1 MGKAIQTAIV
11 KVMGTLDPSVAR
23 SVAEANKKF
32 SGIKAGVA
40 VAGAAIAGATTAAVA
55 FGKTSLDA
63 AAKFETGMS
72 NVATLLDGDTST
84 VNKRIAEMGDGIMDI
99 AKKTGLA
106 TDDLSNGMYQIV
118 SALGDSADA
127 TSQLEV
133 AAKAAKAGGAT
144 TVDAINLLSA
154 VTKGYGDT
162 SGEAWSKASD
172 LAFQT
177 VKLGQTSFPELASS
191 MGKVV
196 PIASALNISQE
207 ELFGSFATLTG
218 VTGSTAEV
226 STQLKSVF
234 SGLMTP
240 STALSAKISE
250 LGFESA
256 NAMLDQLGLIGTL
269 DKLSA
274 ACGDDKQA
282 VAKLFSSVEAQTA
295 VLALAGSQT
304 ENWVQKT
311 EAMAGAADATSNAF
325 DKSTDN
331 LQGKLD
337 KMKQVFETFKIRVG
351 NILIPIVTNIV
362 DKAIPKI
369 EKAFDTLMPI
379 LTDIYKS
386 AQPVIQAFA
395 NAIPGALDIAGKVL
409 SGVFKILKSVIPIF
423 SKVFDFAKKGINWII
438 DDSKILMP
446 VLSGV
451 LGGILA
457 FKAVNTV
464 VSTFNSVKK
473 AITGVKTAMVAVKAF
488 MAANP
493 VGLIIAGV
501 VAVSVAFVMLYK
513 KCEPFRNFI
522 NKIGAEIKKVFQSV
536 IDWFK
541 RNVGTFKMIFD
552 GIKKTVQIAFIGIK
566 KIFSNII
573 GFVKNVFTGNW
584 KGAWENVKNIFSN
597 LADLLIH
604 IAKTAVKTVVKIFKN
619 LPSLIVKAIKGL
631 EKIGNKI
638 APAVNKVL
646 NKVKKTVYKAVAQI
660 AQKFP
665 ALGKVLG
672 GVVRVVETG
681 FNLLKNVLK
690 NVIGFVKNVFSG
702 NWKGAWENVKNIV
715 KGVFEA
721 IPQIVSGICDSLGG
735 IVDGVISTIIKVF
748 EKLPETVS
756 NVISKVG
763 EYFPVLGDTLQTVWD
778 ICTPIIDGI
787 CEALN
792 PIKDVFVNII
802 DFVKN
807 VFTGQ
812 WSAAWENIK
821 NIFKGVCDSF
831 ASIIQIPFNVVIG
844 IFNSLPEKV
853 SSVIASI
860 GERFPIL
867 GSILQTVWDTVSP
880 IIEGIKTAISSIK
893 DVFVGIIDFIK
904 NIFTGQWSAAWE
916 SVKNIFGSIWSGL
929 VGLVK
934 APLNAVISLV
944 NSAIGGLNRLH
955 VSIPDWVPGVGGKE
969 FGINIPKIPMLAT
982 GGIATQ
988 PSICGEG
995 GYPEYV
1001 ISTDPKYREQNQKTV
1016 LEAANAIG
1024 ALETAQN
1031 EGSSVRSLFKKF
1043 NGKGNSSTV
1052 NNNNESTAYR
1062 IEFSPVIN
1070 ISGNTNNARS
1080 IADEVM
1086 RVFDDYQGELADKIK
1101 AVLATAREGSYGI

>member
-1 MGKAIQTAIV
+1 MGNAIQTAVV
-11 KVMGTLDPSVAR
+11 KVMGTLDPSVAKT
-23 SVAEANKKF
+23 VAEANKKF
-32 SGIKAGVA
+32 SGLKAGVA
-40 VAGAAIAGATTAAVA
+40 IAGAAIAGATTAAVA
-55 FGKTSLDA
+55 FGKTALDS

-72 NVATLLDGDTST
+72 NIATLLDGDTAT
-84 VNKRIAEMGDGIMDI
+84 VNKRIAEMGNDIMDV

-177 VKLGQTSFPELASS
+177 VKLGQTSFPELAAS

-226 STQLKSVF
+226 ATQMKSVF

-240 STALSAKISE
+240 STALSQKISE
-250 LGFESA
+250 LGYSSA

-269 DKLSA
+269 DKLTA

-295 VLALAGSQT
+295 ILALAGAQT

-311 EAMAGAADATSNAF
+311 EAMAGAADATSKAF

-369 EKAFDTLMPI
+369 EAAFNNI
-379 LTDIYKS
+379 V
-386 AQPVIQAFA
+386 PVISKVYIAAKPLIEAFG
-395 NAIPGALDIAGKVL
+395 NAIPGVIQIAGGAFEFLFGVIRAIIPVLNGIGKVISFL
-409 SGVFKILKSVIPIF
+409 GNHLNVVIPI
-423 SKVFDFAKKGINWII
+423 VGA
-438 DDSKILMP
+438 LTA
-446 VLSGV
+446 
-451 LGGILA
+451 A
-457 FKAVNTV
+457 FITYKAVVLACNIAEKVRYQQTLAMMAGQKL
-464 VSTFNSVKK
+464 STAAALK
-473 AITGVKTAMVAVKAF
+473 MVAVQKMQAASTKLVAGAQKILNIV
-488 MAANP
+488 MTANP
-493 VGLIIAGV
+493 IGIVIAAV
-501 VAVSVAFVMLYK
+501 VALGTAFVLLYK

-522 NKIGAEIKKVFQSV
+522 NGIGAGLKKAFFATVE
-536 IDWFK
+536 WFK
-541 RNVGTFKMIFD
+541 GLPATFSNIFNSVKNTVNNTVTKITEKFPILGTILGGVVG
-552 GIKKTVQIAFIGIK
+552 GIKVHFNYLKT
-566 KIFSNII
+566 IFSNVI

-584 KGAWENVKNIFSN
+584 KGALENVSN
-597 LADLLIH
+597 LAVAPIQC
-604 IAKTAVKTVVKIFKN
+604 I
-619 LPSLIVKAIKGL
+619 SGL
-631 EKIGNKI
+631 FDTITN
-638 APAVNKVL
+638 AVNRVL
-646 NKVKKTVYKAVAQI
+646 TI
-660 AQKFP
+660 ISQKFP
-665 ALGKVLG
+665 AIAPIIQ
-672 GVVRVVETG
+672 GVQATIMPIIENIKG
-681 FNLLKNVLK
+681 
-690 NVIGFVKNVFSG
+690 VFSG
-702 NWKGAWENVKNIV
+702 
-715 KGVFEA
+715 
-721 IPQIVSGICDSLGG
+721 L
-735 IVDGVISTIIKVF
+735 
-748 EKLPETVS
+748 
-756 NVISKVG
+756 
-763 EYFPVLGDTLQTVWD
+763 
-778 ICTPIIDGI
+778 
-787 CEALN
+787 
-792 PIKDVFVNII
+792 I
-802 DFVKN
+802 DFIKN
-807 VFTGQ
+807 VFTG
-812 WSAAWENIK
+812 N
-821 NIFKGVCDSF
+821 
-831 ASIIQIPFNVVIG
+831 
-844 IFNSLPEKV
+844 
-853 SSVIASI
+853 
-860 GERFPIL
+860 
-867 GSILQTVWDTVSP
+867 
-880 IIEGIKTAISSIK
+880 
-893 DVFVGIIDFIK
+893 
-904 NIFTGQWSAAWE
+904 WSAAWE
-916 SVKNIFGSIWSGL
+916 SVKNIFGNAFSALTGL
-929 VGLVK
+929 AK

-944 NSAIGGLNRLH
+944 NDAIGGLNKLH
-955 VSIPDWVPGVGGKE
+955 ISIPDWVPGFGGKE

-1016 LEAANAIG
+1016 IEAANAIG
-1024 ALETAQN
+1024 ALETANN

-1043 NGKGNSSTV
+1043 NGKGSSSTV

-1086 RVFDDYQGELADKIK
+1086 KVFDDYAPELADKIK
-1101 AVLATAREGSYGI
+1101 AVLATAREGSYSRS

>member
-11 KVMGTLDPSVAR
+11 KVMGTLDPSVAK

-72 NVATLLDGDTST
+72 NVATLLDGDTVT
-84 VNKRIAEMGDGIMDI
+84 VNKRIAEMGDDIMGI
-99 AKKTGLA
+99 AKKTGVA
-106 TDDLSNGMYQIV
+106 TDDLANGMYQIV
-118 SALGDSADA
+118 SAMGDSADA
-127 TSQLEV
+127 SKQVEV
-133 AAKAAKAGGAT
+133 AAKAAKAGGAS
-144 TVDAINLLSA
+144 TVDSINLLSA
-154 VTKGYGDT
+154 VVKGYGTQYKTVVDEVT
-162 SGEAWSKASD
+162 GETKRVEMSVGESWEKASD

-177 VKLGQTSFPELASS
+177 VKLGQTSFPELAAS

-226 STQLKSVF
+226 ATQMKSVF

-240 STALSAKISE
+240 STQLSDTISS
-250 LGFESA
+250 LGYSSA
-256 NAMLDQLGLIGTL
+256 NAMLDELGLIGTL
-269 DKLSA
+269 DKLTA

-369 EKAFDTLMPI
+369 EAAFNNI
-379 LTDIYKS
+379 V
-386 AQPVIQAFA
+386 PVISKVYIAAKPLIEAFG
-395 NAIPGALDIAGKVL
+395 NAIPGVIQIAGGAFEFLFGVIRAIIPVLNGIGKVISFL
-409 SGVFKILKSVIPIF
+409 GNHLNVVIPI
-423 SKVFDFAKKGINWII
+423 VGA
-438 DDSKILMP
+438 LTA
-446 VLSGV
+446 
-451 LGGILA
+451 A
-457 FKAVNTV
+457 FITYKAVVLACNIAEKVRYQQTLAMMAGQKL
-464 VSTFNSVKK
+464 STAAALK
-473 AITGVKTAMVAVKAF
+473 MVAVQKMQAASTKLVAGAQKILNIV
-488 MAANP
+488 MTANP
-493 VGLIIAGV
+493 IGIVIAAV
-501 VAVSVAFVMLYK
+501 VALGTAFVLLYK
-513 KCEPFRNFI
+513 KCEPFRKFI
-522 NKIGAEIKKVFQSV
+522 NGIGA
-536 IDWFK
+536 
-541 RNVGTFKMIFD
+541 
-552 GIKKTVQIAFIGIK
+552 GIKKGFLAVVNWFKGIPSFFGNLFSKMGEGIK
-566 KIFSNII
+566 NGFNAVINWFKNLPATFSNIFNRAKNIVDNAVAKITEKFPVLGTILGGVIGGIKVHFNYLKTIFSNVI
-573 GFVKNVFTGNW
+573 GFIKNVFTGNW
-584 KGAWENVKNIFSN
+584 KGALENVKN
-597 LADLLIH
+597 L
-604 IAKTAVKTVVKIFKN
+604 
-619 LPSLIVKAIKGL
+619 
-631 EKIGNKI
+631 
-638 APAVNKVL
+638 
-646 NKVKKTVYKAVAQI
+646 AVAPIQMI
-660 AQKFP
+660 SGLFDTITNTVKRVLTVISEKFP
-665 ALGKVLG
+665 AIAPIIQ
-672 GVVRVVETG
+672 GVQATIMPIIES
-681 FNLLKNVLK
+681 
-690 NVIGFVKNVFSG
+690 I
-702 NWKGAWENVKNIV
+702 
-715 KGVFEA
+715 KGVFN
-721 IPQIVSGICDSLGG
+721 GL
-735 IVDGVISTIIKVF
+735 
-748 EKLPETVS
+748 
-756 NVISKVG
+756 
-763 EYFPVLGDTLQTVWD
+763 
-778 ICTPIIDGI
+778 
-787 CEALN
+787 
-792 PIKDVFVNII
+792 I
-802 DFVKN
+802 DFIKN
-807 VFTGQ
+807 VFTGN
-812 WSAAWENIK
+812 WA
-821 NIFKGVCDSF
+821 G
-831 ASIIQIPFNVVIG
+831 
-844 IFNSLPEKV
+844 
-853 SSVIASI
+853 
-860 GERFPIL
+860 
-867 GSILQTVWDTVSP
+867 
-880 IIEGIKTAISSIK
+880 
-893 DVFVGIIDFIK
+893 
-904 NIFTGQWSAAWE
+904 AWE
-916 SVKNIFGSIWSGL
+916 SVKNIFGNAFSALKGL
-929 VGLVK
+929 AK
-934 APLNAVISLV
+934 APLNAVISLI
-944 NSAIGGLNRLH
+944 NKAIGGLNKLS
-955 VSIPDWVPGVGGKE
+955 VTVPDWVPGIGGQQWG
-969 FGINIPKIPMLAT
+969 FNIPQIPMLAT

-1086 RVFDDYQGELADKIK
+1086 RVFDDYAPELADKIK

>member
-1 MGKAIQTAIV
+1 MGNAIQTAVV
-11 KVMGTLDPSVAR
+11 KVMGTLDPSVAKT
-23 SVAEANKKF
+23 VAEANKKF
-32 SGIKAGVA
+32 SGLKAGVA
-40 VAGAAIAGATTAAVA
+40 IAGAAIAGATTAAVA
-55 FGKTSLDA
+55 FGKTALDS

-72 NVATLLDGDTST
+72 NIATLLDGDTAT
-84 VNKRIAEMGDGIMDI
+84 VNKRIAEMGNDIMDV

-177 VKLGQTSFPELASS
+177 VKLGQTSFPELAAS

-226 STQLKSVF
+226 ATQMKSVF

-240 STALSAKISE
+240 STALSQKISE
-250 LGFESA
+250 LGYSSA

-269 DKLSA
+269 DKLTA

-295 VLALAGSQT
+295 ILALAGAQT

-311 EAMAGAADATSNAF
+311 EAMAGAADATSKAF

-369 EKAFDTLMPI
+369 EAAFNNI
-379 LTDIYKS
+379 V
-386 AQPVIQAFA
+386 PVISKVYIAAKPLIEAFG
-395 NAIPGALDIAGKVL
+395 NAIPGVIQIAGGAFEFLFGVIRAIIPVLNGIGKVISFL
-409 SGVFKILKSVIPIF
+409 GNHLNVVIPI
-423 SKVFDFAKKGINWII
+423 VGA
-438 DDSKILMP
+438 LTA
-446 VLSGV
+446 
-451 LGGILA
+451 A
-457 FKAVNTV
+457 FITYKAVVLACNIAEKVRYQQTLAMMAGQKL
-464 VSTFNSVKK
+464 STAAALK
-473 AITGVKTAMVAVKAF
+473 MVAVQKMQAASTKLVAGAQKILNIV
-488 MAANP
+488 MTANP
-493 VGLIIAGV
+493 IGIVIAAV
-501 VAVSVAFVMLYK
+501 VALGTAFVLLYK

-522 NKIGAEIKKVFQSV
+522 NGIGA
-536 IDWFK
+536 
-541 RNVGTFKMIFD
+541 
-552 GIKKTVQIAFIGIK
+552 GIKKAFFATVEWFKGLPATFSNIFNSVKNTVNNTVTKITEKFPILGTILGGVVGGIK
-566 KIFSNII
+566 VHFNYLKTIFSNVI

-584 KGAWENVKNIFSN
+584 KGALENVSN
-597 LADLLIH
+597 LAVAPIQC
-604 IAKTAVKTVVKIFKN
+604 I
-619 LPSLIVKAIKGL
+619 SGL
-631 EKIGNKI
+631 FDTITN
-638 APAVNKVL
+638 AVNRVL
-646 NKVKKTVYKAVAQI
+646 TI
-660 AQKFP
+660 ISQKFP
-665 ALGKVLG
+665 AIAPIIQ
-672 GVVRVVETG
+672 GVQAMIMPIIENIKG
-681 FNLLKNVLK
+681 
-690 NVIGFVKNVFSG
+690 VFSG
-702 NWKGAWENVKNIV
+702 
-715 KGVFEA
+715 
-721 IPQIVSGICDSLGG
+721 L
-735 IVDGVISTIIKVF
+735 
-748 EKLPETVS
+748 
-756 NVISKVG
+756 
-763 EYFPVLGDTLQTVWD
+763 
-778 ICTPIIDGI
+778 
-787 CEALN
+787 
-792 PIKDVFVNII
+792 I
-802 DFVKN
+802 DFIKN
-807 VFTGQ
+807 VFTG
-812 WSAAWENIK
+812 N
-821 NIFKGVCDSF
+821 
-831 ASIIQIPFNVVIG
+831 
-844 IFNSLPEKV
+844 
-853 SSVIASI
+853 
-860 GERFPIL
+860 
-867 GSILQTVWDTVSP
+867 
-880 IIEGIKTAISSIK
+880 
-893 DVFVGIIDFIK
+893 
-904 NIFTGQWSAAWE
+904 WSAAWE
-916 SVKNIFGSIWSGL
+916 SVKSIFGNAFSALTGL
-929 VGLVK
+929 AK

-944 NSAIGGLNRLH
+944 NAAIGGLNKLH
-955 VSIPDWVPGVGGKE
+955 ISIPDWVPGFGGKE

-1016 LEAANAIG
+1016 LEAASAIG

-1043 NGKGNSSTV
+1043 NGKGSSSTV

-1086 RVFDDYQGELADKIK
+1086 KVFDDYAPELADKIK
-1101 AVLATAREGSYGI
+1101 AVLATAREGSYGC

>member
-1 MGKAIQTAIV
+1 MGEAIQTAIV
-11 KVMGTLDPSVAR
+11 KVMGTLDPSVAK

-72 NVATLLDGDTST
+72 NVATLLDGDTVT

-177 VKLGQTSFPELASS
+177 VKLGQTSFPELAAS

-226 STQLKSVF
+226 ATQMKAVF

-240 STALSAKISE
+240 SKQLSDTISS
-250 LGFESA
+250 LGYSSA

-325 DKSTDN
+325 DRQTDN

-379 LTDIYKS
+379 LSDVYTS
-386 AQPVIQAFA
+386 AKPVIEAFG
-395 NAIPGALDIAGKVL
+395 NAIPGALQIAGDIM
-409 SGVFKILKSVIPIF
+409 SGVFNAIKIVIPPVISLVKFLGENFSWIGPIAAGLATGIGVLTAAIKINSVITAI
-423 SKVFDFAKKGINWII
+423 SANG
-438 DDSKILMP
+438 
-446 VLSGV
+446 
-451 LGGILA
+451 
-457 FKAVNTV
+457 FKAWAA
-464 VSTFNSVKK
+464 STKIAGAATKIFAGAQKVLNLVMS
-473 AITGVKTAMVAVKAF
+473 
-488 MAANP
+488 ANP
-493 VGLIIAGV
+493 IGIVIAAV
-501 VAVSVAFVMLYK
+501 VALGTAFVLLYK

-522 NKIGAEIKKVFQSV
+522 NGIGAWIKKTFVSVVEWFRTLPAVFGNIFTSAGNSIKNAFNAV
-536 IDWFK
+536 VNWFK
-541 RNVGTFKMIFD
+541 NIPQVFSNIFSGISSAVSNMVTSIGERFPVLGTIFQTVQGVVAPYID
-552 GIKKTVQIAFIGIK
+552 GIKNA
-566 KIFSNII
+566 IFSIKNVFTSLID
-573 GFVKNVFTGNW
+573 FVKNVFTGNW
-584 KGAWENVKNIFSN
+584 AG
-597 LADLLIH
+597 
-604 IAKTAVKTVVKIFKN
+604 
-619 LPSLIVKAIKGL
+619 
-631 EKIGNKI
+631 
-638 APAVNKVL
+638 
-646 NKVKKTVYKAVAQI
+646 
-660 AQKFP
+660 
-665 ALGKVLG
+665 
-672 GVVRVVETG
+672 
-681 FNLLKNVLK
+681 
-690 NVIGFVKNVFSG
+690 
-702 NWKGAWENVKNIV
+702 
-715 KGVFEA
+715 
-721 IPQIVSGICDSLGG
+721 
-735 IVDGVISTIIKVF
+735 
-748 EKLPETVS
+748 
-756 NVISKVG
+756 
-763 EYFPVLGDTLQTVWD
+763 
-778 ICTPIIDGI
+778 
-787 CEALN
+787 
-792 PIKDVFVNII
+792 
-802 DFVKN
+802 
-807 VFTGQ
+807 
-812 WSAAWENIK
+812 
-821 NIFKGVCDSF
+821 
-831 ASIIQIPFNVVIG
+831 
-844 IFNSLPEKV
+844 
-853 SSVIASI
+853 
-860 GERFPIL
+860 
-867 GSILQTVWDTVSP
+867 
-880 IIEGIKTAISSIK
+880 
-893 DVFVGIIDFIK
+893 
-904 NIFTGQWSAAWE
+904 AWE
-916 SVKNIFGSIWSGL
+916 SVKNIFGNAFSAL
-929 VGLVK
+929 TGLVK
-934 APLNAVISLV
+934 APLNAVISLI
-944 NSAIGGLNRLH
+944 NSAIGGLNKLH
-955 VSIPDWVPGVGGKE
+955 ISIPDWVPGLGGKE
-969 FGINIPKIPMLAT
+969 FGISIPQIPMLAT

-1016 LEAANAIG
+1016 LEAASAIG
-1024 ALETAQN
+1024 ALETARN

>member
-11 KVMGTLDPSVAR
+11 KIMGTLDPSVAK

-72 NVATLLDGDTST
+72 NVATLLDGDTAT
-84 VNKRIAEMGDGIMDI
+84 VNKRIAEMGDDIMGV

-240 STALSAKISE
+240 SNALSAKIGE
-250 LGFESA
+250 LGYESA

-295 VLALAGSQT
+295 ILALAGSQT

-325 DKSTDN
+325 DKQTDN

-386 AQPVIQAFA
+386 AQPFIRAFA
-395 NAIPGALDIAGKVL
+395 NAIPGALEIAGKAIG
-409 SGVFKILKSVIPIF
+409 GVFNVLKSVIPII
-423 SKVFDFAKKGINWII
+423 SKVFDYVKKGVNWLI
-438 DDSKILMP
+438 DDSQILMP
-446 VLSGV
+446 ILSGV

-457 FKAVNTV
+457 FKAVNSV

-473 AITGVKTAMVAVKAF
+473 AITGIKTAMVAVKAL
-488 MAANP
+488 MVANP
-493 VGLIIAGV
+493 AGLIIAGV
-501 VAVSVAFVMLYK
+501 VAVSVALVMLYK

-522 NKIGAEIKKVFQSV
+522 NGIGAGLKKGFLAV
-536 IDWFK
+536 IEWFK
-541 RNVGTFKMIFD
+541 GIPSFFGNLFSKMGE
-552 GIKKTVQIAFIGIK
+552 GIK
-566 KIFSNII
+566 N
-573 GFVKNVFTGNW
+573 GFNAVINW
-584 KGAWENVKNIFSN
+584 
-597 LADLLIH
+597 
-604 IAKTAVKTVVKIFKN
+604 FKN
-619 LPSLIVKAIKGL
+619 LPSTITNIFNNVKISIFKFIADISTRFPFVGQI
-631 EKIGNKI
+631 IG
-638 APAVNKVL
+638 
-646 NKVKKTVYKAVAQI
+646 
-660 AQKFP
+660 
-665 ALGKVLG
+665 
-672 GVVRVVETG
+672 
-681 FNLLKNVLK
+681 
-690 NVIGFVKNVFSG
+690 NVFSG
-702 NWKGAWENVKNIV
+702 IRTYIESVKA
-715 KGVFEA
+715 VF
-721 IPQIVSGICDSLGG
+721 Q
-735 IVDGVISTIIKVF
+735 
-748 EKLPETVS
+748 
-756 NVISKVG
+756 
-763 EYFPVLGDTLQTVWD
+763 
-778 ICTPIIDGI
+778 
-787 CEALN
+787 
-792 PIKDVFVNII
+792 NII

-807 VFTGQ
+807 VFTGN
-812 WSAAWENIK
+812 WAGAWEN
-821 NIFKGVCDSF
+821 
-831 ASIIQIPFNVVIG
+831 
-844 IFNSLPEKV
+844 
-853 SSVIASI
+853 
-860 GERFPIL
+860 
-867 GSILQTVWDTVSP
+867 
-880 IIEGIKTAISSIK
+880 
-893 DVFVGIIDFIK
+893 
-904 NIFTGQWSAAWE
+904 
-916 SVKNIFGSIWSGL
+916 VKNIFGNAFNALKGL
-929 VGLVK
+929 AK
-934 APLNAVISLV
+934 APLNAVISLI
-944 NSAIGGLNRLH
+944 NSAIGGLNKLH
-955 VSIPDWVPGVGGKE
+955 ISIPDWVPGLGGKE

-1031 EGSSVRSLFKKF
+1031 EGSSIRSLFQKF

-1052 NNNNESTAYR
+1052 NNNSESTAYR

>member
-11 KVMGTLDPSVAR
+11 KVMGTLDPSVAK

-40 VAGAAIAGATTAAVA
+40 VAGAAVAGATTAAVA

-63 AAKFETGMS
+63 AEKVETGMS
-72 NVATLLDGDTST
+72 NVATLLDGDTAT
-84 VNKRIAEMGDGIMDI
+84 VNKRIAEMGDDIMGV

-118 SALGDSADA
+118 SALGDSKDA

-177 VKLGQTSFPELASS
+177 VKLGQTSFPELAAN

-226 STQLKSVF
+226 ATQMKSVF

-240 STALSAKISE
+240 STQLSDTISS
-250 LGFESA
+250 LGYSSA

-379 LTDIYKS
+379 LSDVYTS
-386 AQPVIQAFA
+386 AKPVIEAFG
-395 NAIPGALDIAGKVL
+395 NAIPGALQIAGDIM
-409 SGVFKILKSVIPIF
+409 SGVFNAIKVVIPPVISLVKFLGDNFSWIGPIAAGLATGIGVLTAAIKINAAITAISAGGFKAWAASTKIAGTATKIFAGAQKILNLVMS
-423 SKVFDFAKKGINWII
+423 
-438 DDSKILMP
+438 
-446 VLSGV
+446 
-451 LGGILA
+451 
-457 FKAVNTV
+457 
-464 VSTFNSVKK
+464 
-473 AITGVKTAMVAVKAF
+473 
-488 MAANP
+488 ANP
-493 VGLIIAGV
+493 IGIVIAAV
-501 VAVSVAFVMLYK
+501 VALGTAFVLLYK
-513 KCEPFRNFI
+513 KCEPFRKFI
-522 NKIGAEIKKVFQSV
+522 NGIGA
-536 IDWFK
+536 
-541 RNVGTFKMIFD
+541 
-552 GIKKTVQIAFIGIK
+552 GIKKGFLAVVNWFKGIPSFFGNLFSKMGEGIK
-566 KIFSNII
+566 NGFNAVINWFKGLPSFFGNLFSKMGEGIKNGFNAVINWFKNLPATFSNIFNRAKNIVDNAVAKITEKFPVLGTILGGVIGGIKVHFNYLKTIFSNVI
-573 GFVKNVFTGNW
+573 GFIKNVFTGNW
-584 KGAWENVKNIFSN
+584 KGALENVKN
-597 LADLLIH
+597 L
-604 IAKTAVKTVVKIFKN
+604 
-619 LPSLIVKAIKGL
+619 
-631 EKIGNKI
+631 
-638 APAVNKVL
+638 
-646 NKVKKTVYKAVAQI
+646 AVAPIQMI
-660 AQKFP
+660 SGLFDTITNTVKRVLTVISEKFP
-665 ALGKVLG
+665 AIAPIIQ
-672 GVVRVVETG
+672 GVQATIMPIIES
-681 FNLLKNVLK
+681 
-690 NVIGFVKNVFSG
+690 I
-702 NWKGAWENVKNIV
+702 
-715 KGVFEA
+715 KGVFN
-721 IPQIVSGICDSLGG
+721 GL
-735 IVDGVISTIIKVF
+735 
-748 EKLPETVS
+748 
-756 NVISKVG
+756 
-763 EYFPVLGDTLQTVWD
+763 
-778 ICTPIIDGI
+778 
-787 CEALN
+787 
-792 PIKDVFVNII
+792 I
-802 DFVKN
+802 DFIKN
-807 VFTGQ
+807 VFTGN
-812 WSAAWENIK
+812 WA
-821 NIFKGVCDSF
+821 G
-831 ASIIQIPFNVVIG
+831 
-844 IFNSLPEKV
+844 
-853 SSVIASI
+853 
-860 GERFPIL
+860 
-867 GSILQTVWDTVSP
+867 
-880 IIEGIKTAISSIK
+880 
-893 DVFVGIIDFIK
+893 
-904 NIFTGQWSAAWE
+904 AWE
-916 SVKNIFGSIWSGL
+916 SVKNIFGNAFSALKGL
-929 VGLVK
+929 AK
-934 APLNAVISLV
+934 APLNAVISLI
-944 NSAIGGLNRLH
+944 NKAIGGLNKLS
-955 VSIPDWVPGVGGKE
+955 VTVPDWVPGIGGQQWG
-969 FGINIPKIPMLAT
+969 FNIPQIPMLAT

-1016 LEAANAIG
+1016 LEAASAIG

-1043 NGKGNSSTV
+1043 NGKGSSSTV

>member
-11 KVMGTLDPSVAR
+11 KVMGTLDPSVAK

-40 VAGAAIAGATTAAVA
+40 IAGAAIAGATTAAIA

-72 NVATLLDGDTST
+72 NVATLLDGDTAT
-84 VNKRIAEMGDGIMDI
+84 VNKRIAEMGDDIMDI
-99 AKKTGLA
+99 AKKTGVA
-106 TDDLSNGMYQIV
+106 TDDLANGMYQIV
-118 SALGDSADA
+118 SAMGDSADA
-127 TSQLEV
+127 SKQVEV
-133 AAKAAKAGGAT
+133 AAKAAKAGGAS
-144 TVDAINLLSA
+144 TVDSINLLSA
-154 VTKGYGDT
+154 VVKGYGTQYKTVVDEVT
-162 SGEAWSKASD
+162 GETKRVEMSVGESWEKASD

-177 VKLGQTSFPELASS
+177 VKLGQTSFPELAAS

-226 STQLKSVF
+226 ATQMKSVF

-250 LGFESA
+250 LGYESA

-269 DKLSA
+269 DRLSA

-311 EAMAGAADATSNAF
+311 EAMEGAANATSNAF
-325 DKSTDN
+325 DRQTDN

-369 EKAFDTLMPI
+369 EKAFDTLVPI
-379 LTDIYKS
+379 LSDVYTS
-386 AQPVIQAFA
+386 AKPVIEAFG
-395 NAIPGALDIAGKVL
+395 NAIPAAIQIAGDII
-409 SGVFKILKSVIPIF
+409 SGVFSVLKVVIPPVVNLVKFLGDNF
-423 SKVFDFAKKGINWII
+423 SWIGPIVAGLAAGI
-438 DDSKILMP
+438 
-446 VLSGV
+446 GV
-451 LGGILA
+451 LTAAIKINAAITAISTNG
-457 FKAVNTV
+457 FKAWAA
-464 VSTFNSVKK
+464 STK
-473 AITGVKTAMVAVKAF
+473 
-488 MAANP
+488 
-493 VGLIIAGV
+493 IAGTATKIFAGAQKVLNLVMSASPIGIVIAAV
-501 VAVSVAFVMLYK
+501 VALGTAFVLLYK
-513 KCEPFRNFI
+513 NCEPFRNFI
-522 NKIGAEIKKVFQSV
+522 KGLPA
-536 IDWFK
+536 
-541 RNVGTFKMIFD
+541 
-552 GIKKTVQIAFIGIK
+552 
-566 KIFSNII
+566 IFSNIFNSVKNIVDNTVARITEKFPVLGTILGGVIGGIKVHFNYLKTIFTNVI

-584 KGAWENVKNIFSN
+584 KGALENVSN
-597 LADLLIH
+597 LVVAPIQRISGLFDIV
-604 IAKTAVKTVVKIFKN
+604 INTVN
-619 LPSLIVKAIKGL
+619 R
-631 EKIGNKI
+631 
-638 APAVNKVL
+638 VL
-646 NKVKKTVYKAVAQI
+646 TVI
-660 AQKFP
+660 SEKFP
-665 ALGKVLG
+665 AIAPIIQ
-672 GVVRVVETG
+672 
-681 FNLLKNVLK
+681 NVQAM
-690 NVIGFVKNVFSG
+690 IMPII
-702 NWKGAWENVKNIV
+702 ENI
-715 KGVFEA
+715 KGVF
-721 IPQIVSGICDSLGG
+721 GG
-735 IVDGVISTIIKVF
+735 
-748 EKLPETVS
+748 L
-756 NVISKVG
+756 
-763 EYFPVLGDTLQTVWD
+763 
-778 ICTPIIDGI
+778 
-787 CEALN
+787 
-792 PIKDVFVNII
+792 I

-807 VFTGQ
+807 VFTGN
-812 WSAAWENIK
+812 WA
-821 NIFKGVCDSF
+821 G
-831 ASIIQIPFNVVIG
+831 
-844 IFNSLPEKV
+844 
-853 SSVIASI
+853 
-860 GERFPIL
+860 
-867 GSILQTVWDTVSP
+867 
-880 IIEGIKTAISSIK
+880 
-893 DVFVGIIDFIK
+893 
-904 NIFTGQWSAAWE
+904 AWE
-916 SVKNIFGSIWSGL
+916 SVKNIFGNAFSALTGL
-929 VGLVK
+929 AK

-944 NSAIGGLNRLH
+944 NSAIGGLNKLH
-955 VSIPDWVPGVGGKE
+955 ISIPEWVPGFGGKE
-969 FGINIPKIPMLAT
+969 FGISIPQIPMLAT

-1024 ALETAQN
+1024 ALETAQS

-1052 NNNNESTAYR
+1052 NNNSEANAYR

-1086 RVFDDYQGELADKIK
+1086 KVFDDYAPELADKIK

>member
-11 KVMGTLDPSVAR
+11 KVMGTLDPSVAK

-72 NVATLLDGDTST
+72 NVATLLDGDTAT
-84 VNKRIAEMGDGIMDI
+84 VNKRIAEMGDDIMGV
-99 AKKTGLA
+99 AKKTGIA

-177 VKLGQTSFPELASS
+177 VKLGQTSFPELAAN

-226 STQLKSVF
+226 ATQMKSVF

-240 STALSAKISE
+240 STQLSDTISS
-250 LGFESA
+250 LGYSSA
-256 NAMLDQLGLIGTL
+256 NAMLDELGLIGTL
-269 DKLSA
+269 DKLTA

-379 LTDIYKS
+379 LTDVYTS
-386 AQPVIQAFA
+386 AKPVIEAFG
-395 NAIPGALDIAGKVL
+395 NAIPGALQIAGDIM
-409 SGVFKILKSVIPIF
+409 SGVFNAIKVVIPPVISLVKFLGDNFSWIGPIAAGLATGIGVLTAAIKINAAITAISAGGFKAWAASTKIAGTATKIFAGAQKILNLVMS
-423 SKVFDFAKKGINWII
+423 
-438 DDSKILMP
+438 
-446 VLSGV
+446 
-451 LGGILA
+451 
-457 FKAVNTV
+457 
-464 VSTFNSVKK
+464 
-473 AITGVKTAMVAVKAF
+473 
-488 MAANP
+488 ANP
-493 VGLIIAGV
+493 IGIVIAAV
-501 VAVSVAFVMLYK
+501 VALGTAFVLLYK
-513 KCEPFRNFI
+513 KCEPFRKFI
-522 NKIGAEIKKVFQSV
+522 NGIGA
-536 IDWFK
+536 
-541 RNVGTFKMIFD
+541 
-552 GIKKTVQIAFIGIK
+552 GIKKGFLAVVNWFKGIPSFFGNLFSKMGEGIK
-566 KIFSNII
+566 NGFNAVINWFKNLPATFSNIFNRAKNIVDNAVAKITEKFPVLGTILGGVIGGIKVHFNYLKTIFSNVI
-573 GFVKNVFTGNW
+573 GFIKNVFTGNW
-584 KGAWENVKNIFSN
+584 KGALENVKN
-597 LADLLIH
+597 L
-604 IAKTAVKTVVKIFKN
+604 
-619 LPSLIVKAIKGL
+619 
-631 EKIGNKI
+631 
-638 APAVNKVL
+638 
-646 NKVKKTVYKAVAQI
+646 AVAPIQMI
-660 AQKFP
+660 SGLFDTITNTVKRVLTVISEKFP
-665 ALGKVLG
+665 AIAPIIQ
-672 GVVRVVETG
+672 GVQATIMPIIES
-681 FNLLKNVLK
+681 
-690 NVIGFVKNVFSG
+690 I
-702 NWKGAWENVKNIV
+702 
-715 KGVFEA
+715 KGVFN
-721 IPQIVSGICDSLGG
+721 GL
-735 IVDGVISTIIKVF
+735 
-748 EKLPETVS
+748 
-756 NVISKVG
+756 
-763 EYFPVLGDTLQTVWD
+763 
-778 ICTPIIDGI
+778 
-787 CEALN
+787 
-792 PIKDVFVNII
+792 I
-802 DFVKN
+802 DFIKN
-807 VFTGQ
+807 VFTGN
-812 WSAAWENIK
+812 WA
-821 NIFKGVCDSF
+821 G
-831 ASIIQIPFNVVIG
+831 
-844 IFNSLPEKV
+844 
-853 SSVIASI
+853 
-860 GERFPIL
+860 
-867 GSILQTVWDTVSP
+867 
-880 IIEGIKTAISSIK
+880 
-893 DVFVGIIDFIK
+893 
-904 NIFTGQWSAAWE
+904 AWE
-916 SVKNIFGSIWSGL
+916 SVKNIFGNAFSALKGL
-929 VGLVK
+929 AK
-934 APLNAVISLV
+934 APLNAVISLI
-944 NSAIGGLNRLH
+944 NKAIGGLNKLS
-955 VSIPDWVPGVGGKE
+955 VTVPDWVPGIGGQQWG
-969 FGINIPKIPMLAT
+969 FNIPQIPMLAT

-1016 LEAANAIG
+1016 LEAASAIG

-1052 NNNNESTAYR
+1052 NNNSESTAYR

-1086 RVFDDYQGELADKIK
+1086 RVFDNYAPELADKIK
-1101 AVLATAREGSYGI
+1101 AIMATAREGSYGC

>member
-11 KVMGTLDPSVAR
+11 KVMGILDPSVAK

-72 NVATLLDGDTST
+72 NVATLLDGDTAT
-84 VNKRIAEMGDGIMDI
+84 VNKRIAEMGDDIMGV

-240 STALSAKISE
+240 STALSSKISE
-250 LGFESA
+250 LGYESA

-369 EKAFDTLMPI
+369 EKAFNNI
-379 LTDIYKS
+379 V
-386 AQPVIQAFA
+386 PVISKVYIAAKPVIEAFG
-395 NAIPGALDIAGKVL
+395 NAIPGVIQIAGGAFEFLFGVIRAIIPVLNGIGKVISFL
-409 SGVFKILKSVIPIF
+409 GNHLNVVIPI
-423 SKVFDFAKKGINWII
+423 VGA
-438 DDSKILMP
+438 LTA
-446 VLSGV
+446 
-451 LGGILA
+451 A
-457 FKAVNTV
+457 FITYKAVVLACNIAEKVRYQQTLAMMAGQKL
-464 VSTFNSVKK
+464 STAAALK
-473 AITGVKTAMVAVKAF
+473 MVAVQKMQAASTKLVAGAQKILNIV
-488 MAANP
+488 MTANP
-493 VGLIIAGV
+493 IGIVIAAV
-501 VAVSVAFVMLYK
+501 VALGTAFVLLYK

-522 NKIGAEIKKVFQSV
+522 NGIGAGLKKAFFATVE
-536 IDWFK
+536 WFK
-541 RNVGTFKMIFD
+541 GLPATFSNIFNSVKNIVDNAVARITEKFPVIGTILGGVIG
-552 GIKKTVQIAFIGIK
+552 GIKVHFNYLKT
-566 KIFSNII
+566 IFSNVI
-573 GFVKNVFTGNW
+573 GFIKNVFTGNW
-584 KGAWENVKNIFSN
+584 KGALENVKN
-597 LADLLIH
+597 L
-604 IAKTAVKTVVKIFKN
+604 
-619 LPSLIVKAIKGL
+619 
-631 EKIGNKI
+631 
-638 APAVNKVL
+638 
-646 NKVKKTVYKAVAQI
+646 AVAPIQMI
-660 AQKFP
+660 SGLFDTITNTVKRVLTVISEKFP
-665 ALGKVLG
+665 AIAPIIQ
-672 GVVRVVETG
+672 GVQATIMPIIESIKG
-681 FNLLKNVLK
+681 
-690 NVIGFVKNVFSG
+690 VFSG
-702 NWKGAWENVKNIV
+702 
-715 KGVFEA
+715 
-721 IPQIVSGICDSLGG
+721 L
-735 IVDGVISTIIKVF
+735 
-748 EKLPETVS
+748 
-756 NVISKVG
+756 
-763 EYFPVLGDTLQTVWD
+763 
-778 ICTPIIDGI
+778 
-787 CEALN
+787 
-792 PIKDVFVNII
+792 I
-802 DFVKN
+802 DFIKN
-807 VFTGQ
+807 VFTGN
-812 WSAAWENIK
+812 WA
-821 NIFKGVCDSF
+821 G
-831 ASIIQIPFNVVIG
+831 
-844 IFNSLPEKV
+844 
-853 SSVIASI
+853 
-860 GERFPIL
+860 
-867 GSILQTVWDTVSP
+867 
-880 IIEGIKTAISSIK
+880 
-893 DVFVGIIDFIK
+893 
-904 NIFTGQWSAAWE
+904 AWE
-916 SVKNIFGSIWSGL
+916 SVKNIFGNAFSALKGL
-929 VGLVK
+929 AK
-934 APLNAVISLV
+934 APLNAVISLI
-944 NSAIGGLNRLH
+944 NKAIGGLNKLS
-955 VSIPDWVPGVGGKE
+955 VTVPDWVPGIGGQQWG
-969 FGINIPKIPMLAT
+969 FNIPQIPMLAT

-1016 LEAANAIG
+1016 LEAASAIG

-1052 NNNNESTAYR
+1052 NNNSESTAYR

-1086 RVFDDYQGELADKIK
+1086 RVFDDYAPELADKIK
-1101 AVLATAREGSYGI
+1101 AVLATAREGSYGC

>member
-1 MGKAIQTAIV
+1 MGGAIQTAIV
-11 KVMGTLDPSVAR
+11 KVMGAIDPSVAK

-72 NVATLLDGDTST
+72 NVATLLDGDTAT
-84 VNKRIAEMGDGIMDI
+84 VNKRIAEMGDDIMGI

-177 VKLGQTSFPELASS
+177 VKLGQTSFPELAAS

-226 STQLKSVF
+226 ATQMKSVF

-240 STALSAKISE
+240 STALSEKIGE
-250 LGFESA
+250 LGYESA

-311 EAMAGAADATSNAF
+311 EAMAGAANATSNAF
-325 DKSTDN
+325 DRQTDN

-379 LTDIYKS
+379 LSDVYTS
-386 AQPVIQAFA
+386 AKPVIEAFG
-395 NAIPGALDIAGKVL
+395 NAIPGALQISGDIM
-409 SGVFKILKSVIPIF
+409 SGVFNAIKIVIPPVISLVKFLGDNFSWIGPIAAGLATGIGVLTAAIKINSVITAI
-423 SKVFDFAKKGINWII
+423 SANG
-438 DDSKILMP
+438 
-446 VLSGV
+446 
-451 LGGILA
+451 
-457 FKAVNTV
+457 FKAWVA
-464 VSTFNSVKK
+464 STKI
-473 AITGVKTAMVAVKAF
+473 AGTATKIFAGAQKVLNLVMS
-488 MAANP
+488 ANP
-493 VGLIIAGV
+493 IGIVIAAV
-501 VAVSVAFVMLYK
+501 VALGTAFVLLYK

-522 NKIGAEIKKVFQSV
+522 NGIGAWIKKTFVSV
-536 IDWFK
+536 VEWFK
-541 RNVGTFKMIFD
+541 TLPDVFGSIFTSAGNSIKSAFNAVVNWFKGLPTTFSNIFSGISGAVSSMVASIGERFPVLGTIFQTVQGMVAPYID
-552 GIKKTVQIAFIGIK
+552 GIKNAISSIK
-566 KIFSNII
+566 NVFTSLID
-573 GFVKNVFTGNW
+573 FVKNVFTGNW
-584 KGAWENVKNIFSN
+584 AG
-597 LADLLIH
+597 
-604 IAKTAVKTVVKIFKN
+604 
-619 LPSLIVKAIKGL
+619 
-631 EKIGNKI
+631 
-638 APAVNKVL
+638 
-646 NKVKKTVYKAVAQI
+646 
-660 AQKFP
+660 
-665 ALGKVLG
+665 
-672 GVVRVVETG
+672 
-681 FNLLKNVLK
+681 
-690 NVIGFVKNVFSG
+690 
-702 NWKGAWENVKNIV
+702 
-715 KGVFEA
+715 
-721 IPQIVSGICDSLGG
+721 
-735 IVDGVISTIIKVF
+735 
-748 EKLPETVS
+748 
-756 NVISKVG
+756 
-763 EYFPVLGDTLQTVWD
+763 
-778 ICTPIIDGI
+778 
-787 CEALN
+787 
-792 PIKDVFVNII
+792 
-802 DFVKN
+802 
-807 VFTGQ
+807 
-812 WSAAWENIK
+812 AWENIK
-821 NIFKGVCDSF
+821 NIFGNAFNALKGL
-831 ASIIQIPFNVVIG
+831 A
-844 IFNSLPEKV
+844 
-853 SSVIASI
+853 
-860 GERFPIL
+860 
-867 GSILQTVWDTVSP
+867 
-880 IIEGIKTAISSIK
+880 
-893 DVFVGIIDFIK
+893 
-904 NIFTGQWSAAWE
+904 
-916 SVKNIFGSIWSGL
+916 
-929 VGLVK
+929 K
-934 APLNAVISLV
+934 APLNAVISLI
-944 NSAIGGLNRLH
+944 NSAIGGLNNLH
-955 VSIPDWVPGVGGKE
+955 ISIPDWVPGLGGKE

-1016 LEAANAIG
+1016 FEAASAIG
-1024 ALETAQN
+1024 ALGTAQN

-1052 NNNNESTAYR
+1052 NNNSEANAYR

-1086 RVFDDYQGELADKIK
+1086 RVFDDYAPELADKIK
-1101 AVLATAREGSYGI
+1101 AVLATAREGSYGC

>member
-11 KVMGTLDPSVAR
+11 KIMGTLDPSVAK

-72 NVATLLDGDTST
+72 NIATLLDGDTAT
-84 VNKRIAEMGDGIMDI
+84 VNKRIAEMGDDIMGV

-133 AAKAAKAGGAT
+133 AAKAAKAGSAT

-162 SGEAWSKASD
+162 SGKAWSKASD

-177 VKLGQTSFPELASS
+177 VKLGQTSFPELAAS

-226 STQLKSVF
+226 ATQMKSVF

-240 STALSAKISE
+240 SKQLSDTISS
-250 LGFESA
+250 LGYESA

-311 EAMAGAADATSNAF
+311 EAMAGAANATSNAF
-325 DKSTDN
+325 DKQTDN

-337 KMKQVFETFKIRVG
+337 RMKQVFETFKIKVG
-351 NILIPIVTNIV
+351 NILIPIVSNIV
-362 DKAIPKI
+362 ENAIPKI
-369 EKAFDTLMPI
+369 EAAFDTLMPV
-379 LTDIYKS
+379 LSDVYTS
-386 AQPVIQAFA
+386 AKPVIEAFG
-395 NAIPGALDIAGKVL
+395 NAIPGALQIAGSVISGAFGVLKTIISPVGSVFKFLGDNISWIGPLATGLATGIGVLTAAIKINAAVTAISANGFKAWAASAKIAGTATKIFAGAQKVL
-409 SGVFKILKSVIPIF
+409 
-423 SKVFDFAKKGINWII
+423 N
-438 DDSKILMP
+438 
-446 VLSGV
+446 
-451 LGGILA
+451 
-457 FKAVNTV
+457 AVM
-464 VSTFNSVKK
+464 S
-473 AITGVKTAMVAVKAF
+473 
-488 MAANP
+488 ANP
-493 VGLIIAGV
+493 IGIVIAAV
-501 VAVSVAFVMLYK
+501 VALGTAFVLLYK

-522 NKIGAEIKKVFQSV
+522 NGIGAGIKKGFLAVVDFFKTNWQSILLFAINPFVGIAKILYDHCEGFRNFINGIGAGIKKGFLAVVNWFKGLPSFFGNLFSKIGEGIKNGFNAV
-536 IDWFK
+536 ISWFK
-541 RNVGTFKMIFD
+541 NIPQVFGNIFSGISSAVSNMVTSIGERFPVLGTIIQTVQGMIAPYID
-552 GIKKTVQIAFIGIK
+552 GIKNAISSIK
-566 KIFSNII
+566 NVFTSLID
-573 GFVKNVFTGNW
+573 FVKNVFTGNW
-584 KGAWENVKNIFSN
+584 AG
-597 LADLLIH
+597 
-604 IAKTAVKTVVKIFKN
+604 
-619 LPSLIVKAIKGL
+619 
-631 EKIGNKI
+631 
-638 APAVNKVL
+638 
-646 NKVKKTVYKAVAQI
+646 
-660 AQKFP
+660 
-665 ALGKVLG
+665 
-672 GVVRVVETG
+672 
-681 FNLLKNVLK
+681 
-690 NVIGFVKNVFSG
+690 
-702 NWKGAWENVKNIV
+702 
-715 KGVFEA
+715 
-721 IPQIVSGICDSLGG
+721 
-735 IVDGVISTIIKVF
+735 
-748 EKLPETVS
+748 
-756 NVISKVG
+756 
-763 EYFPVLGDTLQTVWD
+763 
-778 ICTPIIDGI
+778 
-787 CEALN
+787 
-792 PIKDVFVNII
+792 
-802 DFVKN
+802 
-807 VFTGQ
+807 
-812 WSAAWENIK
+812 
-821 NIFKGVCDSF
+821 
-831 ASIIQIPFNVVIG
+831 
-844 IFNSLPEKV
+844 
-853 SSVIASI
+853 
-860 GERFPIL
+860 
-867 GSILQTVWDTVSP
+867 
-880 IIEGIKTAISSIK
+880 
-893 DVFVGIIDFIK
+893 
-904 NIFTGQWSAAWE
+904 AWE
-916 SVKNIFGSIWSGL
+916 SVKNIFGNAFNALKGL
-929 VGLVK
+929 AK
-934 APLNAVISLV
+934 APLNAVISLI
-944 NSAIGGLNRLH
+944 NSAIGGLNKLH
-955 VSIPDWVPGVGGKE
+955 VSIPAWVPGVGGKE

-1024 ALETAQN
+1024 ALETARN

-1052 NNNNESTAYR
+1052 NNNSESTAYR

-1086 RVFDDYQGELADKIK
+1086 RVFDNYAPELADKIK
-1101 AVLATAREGSYGI
+1101 AIMATAREGSYGC

>member
-1 MGKAIQTAIV
+1 MGGAIQTAIV
-11 KVMGTLDPSVAR
+11 KVMGAIDPSVAK

-72 NVATLLDGDTST
+72 NVATLLDGDTAT

-177 VKLGQTSFPELASS
+177 VKLGQTSFPELAAS

-226 STQLKSVF
+226 ATQMKSVF

-240 STALSAKISE
+240 STALSEKIGE
-250 LGFESA
+250 LGYESA

-311 EAMAGAADATSNAF
+311 EAMAGAANATSNAF
-325 DKSTDN
+325 DRQTDN

-379 LTDIYKS
+379 LSDVYTS
-386 AQPVIQAFA
+386 AKPVIEAFG
-395 NAIPGALDIAGKVL
+395 NAIPGALQISGDIM
-409 SGVFKILKSVIPIF
+409 SGVFNAIKIVIPPVISLVKFLGDNFSWIGPIAAGLATGIGVLTAAIKINSVITAI
-423 SKVFDFAKKGINWII
+423 SANG
-438 DDSKILMP
+438 
-446 VLSGV
+446 
-451 LGGILA
+451 
-457 FKAVNTV
+457 FKAWVA
-464 VSTFNSVKK
+464 STKI
-473 AITGVKTAMVAVKAF
+473 AGTATKIFAGAQKVLNLVMS
-488 MAANP
+488 ANP
-493 VGLIIAGV
+493 IGIVIAAV
-501 VAVSVAFVMLYK
+501 VALGTAFVLLYK

-522 NKIGAEIKKVFQSV
+522 NGIGAWIKKTFVSV
-536 IDWFK
+536 VEWFK
-541 RNVGTFKMIFD
+541 TLPDVFGSIFTSAGNSIKSAFNAVVNWFKGLPTTFSNIFSGISGAVSSMVASIGERFPVLGTIFQTVQGMVAPYID
-552 GIKKTVQIAFIGIK
+552 GIKNAISSIK
-566 KIFSNII
+566 NVFTSLID
-573 GFVKNVFTGNW
+573 FVKNVFTGNW
-584 KGAWENVKNIFSN
+584 AG
-597 LADLLIH
+597 
-604 IAKTAVKTVVKIFKN
+604 
-619 LPSLIVKAIKGL
+619 
-631 EKIGNKI
+631 
-638 APAVNKVL
+638 
-646 NKVKKTVYKAVAQI
+646 
-660 AQKFP
+660 
-665 ALGKVLG
+665 
-672 GVVRVVETG
+672 
-681 FNLLKNVLK
+681 
-690 NVIGFVKNVFSG
+690 
-702 NWKGAWENVKNIV
+702 
-715 KGVFEA
+715 
-721 IPQIVSGICDSLGG
+721 
-735 IVDGVISTIIKVF
+735 
-748 EKLPETVS
+748 
-756 NVISKVG
+756 
-763 EYFPVLGDTLQTVWD
+763 
-778 ICTPIIDGI
+778 
-787 CEALN
+787 
-792 PIKDVFVNII
+792 
-802 DFVKN
+802 
-807 VFTGQ
+807 
-812 WSAAWENIK
+812 AWENIK
-821 NIFKGVCDSF
+821 NIFGNAFNALKGL
-831 ASIIQIPFNVVIG
+831 A
-844 IFNSLPEKV
+844 
-853 SSVIASI
+853 
-860 GERFPIL
+860 
-867 GSILQTVWDTVSP
+867 
-880 IIEGIKTAISSIK
+880 
-893 DVFVGIIDFIK
+893 
-904 NIFTGQWSAAWE
+904 
-916 SVKNIFGSIWSGL
+916 
-929 VGLVK
+929 K
-934 APLNAVISLV
+934 APLNAVISLI
-944 NSAIGGLNRLH
+944 NSAIGGLNNLH
-955 VSIPDWVPGVGGKE
+955 ISIPDWVPGLGGKE

-1016 LEAANAIG
+1016 FEAASAIG
-1024 ALETAQN
+1024 ALGTAQN

-1052 NNNNESTAYR
+1052 NNNSEANAYR

-1086 RVFDDYQGELADKIK
+1086 RVFDDYAPELADKIK
-1101 AVLATAREGSYGI
+1101 AVLATAREGSYGC

>member
-11 KVMGTLDPSVAR
+11 KVMGTLDPSVAK

-72 NVATLLDGDTST
+72 NVATLLDGDTAT
-84 VNKRIAEMGDGIMDI
+84 VNKRIAEMGDDIMGV
-99 AKKTGLA
+99 AKKTGIA

-177 VKLGQTSFPELASS
+177 VKLGQTSFPELAAN

-226 STQLKSVF
+226 ATQMKSVF

-240 STALSAKISE
+240 STQLSETISS
-250 LGFESA
+250 LGYSSA
-256 NAMLDQLGLIGTL
+256 NAMLDELGLIGTL
-269 DKLSA
+269 DKLTA

-379 LTDIYKS
+379 LTDVYTS
-386 AQPVIQAFA
+386 AKPVIEAFG
-395 NAIPGALDIAGKVL
+395 NAIPGALQIAGDIM
-409 SGVFKILKSVIPIF
+409 SGVFNAIKVVIPPVISLVKFLGDNFSWIGPIAAGLATGIGVLTAAIKINAAITAISAGGFKAWAASTKIAGTATKIFAGAQKILNLVMS
-423 SKVFDFAKKGINWII
+423 
-438 DDSKILMP
+438 
-446 VLSGV
+446 
-451 LGGILA
+451 
-457 FKAVNTV
+457 
-464 VSTFNSVKK
+464 
-473 AITGVKTAMVAVKAF
+473 
-488 MAANP
+488 ANP
-493 VGLIIAGV
+493 IGIVIAAV
-501 VAVSVAFVMLYK
+501 VALGTAFVLLYK
-513 KCEPFRNFI
+513 KCEPFRKFI
-522 NKIGAEIKKVFQSV
+522 NGIGA
-536 IDWFK
+536 
-541 RNVGTFKMIFD
+541 
-552 GIKKTVQIAFIGIK
+552 GIKKGFLAVVNWFKGIPSFFGNLFSKMGEGIK
-566 KIFSNII
+566 NGFNAVINWFKGLPSFFGNLFSKMGEGIKNGFNAVINWFKNLPATFSNIFNRAKNIVDNAVAKITEKFPVLGTILGGVIGGIKVHFNYLKTIFSNVI
-573 GFVKNVFTGNW
+573 GFIKNVFTGNW
-584 KGAWENVKNIFSN
+584 KGALENVKN
-597 LADLLIH
+597 L
-604 IAKTAVKTVVKIFKN
+604 
-619 LPSLIVKAIKGL
+619 
-631 EKIGNKI
+631 
-638 APAVNKVL
+638 
-646 NKVKKTVYKAVAQI
+646 AVAPIQMI
-660 AQKFP
+660 SGLFDTITNTVKRVLTVISEKFP
-665 ALGKVLG
+665 AIAPIIQ
-672 GVVRVVETG
+672 GVQATIMPIIES
-681 FNLLKNVLK
+681 
-690 NVIGFVKNVFSG
+690 I
-702 NWKGAWENVKNIV
+702 
-715 KGVFEA
+715 KGVFN
-721 IPQIVSGICDSLGG
+721 GL
-735 IVDGVISTIIKVF
+735 
-748 EKLPETVS
+748 
-756 NVISKVG
+756 
-763 EYFPVLGDTLQTVWD
+763 
-778 ICTPIIDGI
+778 
-787 CEALN
+787 
-792 PIKDVFVNII
+792 I
-802 DFVKN
+802 DFIKN
-807 VFTGQ
+807 VFTGN
-812 WSAAWENIK
+812 WA
-821 NIFKGVCDSF
+821 G
-831 ASIIQIPFNVVIG
+831 
-844 IFNSLPEKV
+844 
-853 SSVIASI
+853 
-860 GERFPIL
+860 
-867 GSILQTVWDTVSP
+867 
-880 IIEGIKTAISSIK
+880 
-893 DVFVGIIDFIK
+893 
-904 NIFTGQWSAAWE
+904 AWE
-916 SVKNIFGSIWSGL
+916 SVKNIFGNAFSALKGL
-929 VGLVK
+929 AK
-934 APLNAVISLV
+934 APLNAVISLI
-944 NSAIGGLNRLH
+944 NKAIGGLNKLS
-955 VSIPDWVPGVGGKE
+955 VTVPDWVPGIGGQQWG
-969 FGINIPKIPMLAT
+969 FNIPQIPMLAT

-1016 LEAANAIG
+1016 LEAASAIG

-1052 NNNNESTAYR
+1052 NNNSESTAYR

-1086 RVFDDYQGELADKIK
+1086 RVFDDYAPELADKIK
-1101 AVLATAREGSYGI
+1101 AIMATAREGSYGC

>member
-11 KVMGTLDPSVAR
+11 KIMGTLDPSVAK

-72 NVATLLDGDTST
+72 NVSTLLDGDTVT

-177 VKLGQTSFPELASS
+177 VKLGQTSFPELAAS

-226 STQLKSVF
+226 ATQMKSVF

-240 STALSAKISE
+240 SKQLSDTISS
-250 LGFESA
+250 LGYESA

-311 EAMAGAADATSNAF
+311 EAMAGAANATSNAF
-325 DKSTDN
+325 DKQTDN

-369 EKAFDTLMPI
+369 EKAFDTLMPV
-379 LTDIYKS
+379 LSDVYTS
-386 AQPVIQAFA
+386 AKPVIEAFG
-395 NAIPGALDIAGKVL
+395 NAIPGALQIAGSVISGAFGVL
-409 SGVFKILKSVIPIF
+409 KTIIPPVVSVFKFLGDNISWIGPIATGLATGIGVLTTAIKINAAVTAISANGF
-423 SKVFDFAKKGINWII
+423 KAWAASTKIAGTATKLFAGAQ
-438 DDSKILMP
+438 KILNLVM
-446 VLSGV
+446 S
-451 LGGILA
+451 
-457 FKAVNTV
+457 
-464 VSTFNSVKK
+464 
-473 AITGVKTAMVAVKAF
+473 
-488 MAANP
+488 ANP
-493 VGLIIAGV
+493 IGIVIAAV
-501 VAVSVAFVMLYK
+501 VALGTAFVLLYK

-522 NKIGAEIKKVFQSV
+522 NGIGAGLQKAFFATVE
-536 IDWFK
+536 WFK
-541 RNVGTFKMIFD
+541 GLPATFSNIFNSVKNIVDNAVAKITEKFPVLGTILGGVIG
-552 GIKKTVQIAFIGIK
+552 GIKVHFNYLKT
-566 KIFSNII
+566 IFSNVI

-584 KGAWENVKNIFSN
+584 KGALENVSN
-597 LADLLIH
+597 LVVAPIQRISGLFDIV
-604 IAKTAVKTVVKIFKN
+604 INTVN
-619 LPSLIVKAIKGL
+619 R
-631 EKIGNKI
+631 
-638 APAVNKVL
+638 VL
-646 NKVKKTVYKAVAQI
+646 TVI
-660 AQKFP
+660 SEKFP
-665 ALGKVLG
+665 A
-672 GVVRVVETG
+672 
-681 FNLLKNVLK
+681 
-690 NVIGFVKNVFSG
+690 I
-702 NWKGAWENVKNIV
+702 A
-715 KGVFEA
+715 
-721 IPQIVSGICDSLGG
+721 
-735 IVDGVISTIIKVF
+735 
-748 EKLPETVS
+748 
-756 NVISKVG
+756 
-763 EYFPVLGDTLQTVWD
+763 
-778 ICTPIIDGI
+778 PIIQNVQAMIMPIIENIKGI
-787 CEALN
+787 FTGL
-792 PIKDVFVNII
+792 I

-807 VFTGQ
+807 VFTGN
-812 WSAAWENIK
+812 W
-821 NIFKGVCDSF
+821 KG
-831 ASIIQIPFNVVIG
+831 
-844 IFNSLPEKV
+844 
-853 SSVIASI
+853 
-860 GERFPIL
+860 
-867 GSILQTVWDTVSP
+867 
-880 IIEGIKTAISSIK
+880 
-893 DVFVGIIDFIK
+893 
-904 NIFTGQWSAAWE
+904 AWE
-916 SVKNIFGSIWSGL
+916 SVKSIFGNAFQALIGL
-929 VGLVK
+929 AK
-934 APLNAVISLV
+934 APLNAVISLI
-944 NSAIGGLNRLH
+944 NRAIGGLNKLH
-955 VSIPDWVPGVGGKE
+955 VSIPDWVPGLGGKE
-969 FGINIPKIPMLAT
+969 FGLNIPQIPMLAT

-1001 ISTDPKYREQNQKTV
+1001 ISTDPKYREQNQKNV
-1016 LEAANAIG
+1016 LEAANAVG
-1024 ALETAQN
+1024 ALETAN
-1031 EGSSVRSLFKKF
+1031 KEGASVRSLFKSF

-1052 NNNNESTAYR
+1052 NNRNESVAYR
-1062 IEFSPVIN
+1062 IEFSPVVN
-1070 ISGNTNNARS
+1070 ISGNTENARS
-1080 IADEVM
+1080 IADEVLK
-1086 RVFDDYQGELADKIK
+1086 VFDDYAPELADKIK
-1101 AVLATAREGSYGI
+1101 AVLATAREGSYGL